1 MTTPRPDTQ
10 IPSTAPA
17 PQAPTPG
24 PARPA
29 PAPGLTA
36 PAPQAPAGPASSSAP
51 PDGRTRYANGERRRA
66 DLARGRRHE
75 VAFAEQGFQRL
86 SVRQIAAAIGTSH
99 TMLPPPLRLQG
110 RAAGSRPDPPRGDGA
125 PRSERWRWPSG
136 ACSTACRTSWRTMP
150 ASAASSK
157 PRRHAARG
165 GREPPARGPRLHDR
179 LLGERFLAAVRTAVV
194 RDQAAGRIRADVD
207 PDLTAR
213 RISPPS
219 SRASRCAGST
229 TRPWTWPRWWVPTP
243 TS

>member
-66 DLARGRRHE
+66 ELVDAARR
-75 VAFAEQGFQRL
+75 VFAEQGFQRL

-99 TMLPPPLRLQG
+99 TMLLHHFGSKDALLEAVLTRREEMEAAQREVAVAERGLLDSLPDIMAHNASIRGLIQLDATLRAEAVSPQ
-110 RAAGSRPDPPRGDGA
+110 
-125 PRSERWRWPSG
+125 
-136 ACSTACRTSWRTMP
+136 
-150 ASAASSK
+150 
-157 PRRHAARG
+157 HAAHAYMT
-165 GREPPARGPRLHDR
+165 E
-179 LLGERFLAAVRTAVV
+179 LGERFLAAVRTAVV

-213 RISPPS
+213 QLTALIEGVQVRWLYDE
-219 SRASRCAGST
+219 AVDMAAVVGAYANLL
-229 TRPWTWPRWWVPTP
+229 RP
-243 TS
+243 